1 MSDLLL
7 LLLEAQTS
15 LKETNE
21 KEIQYI
27 LVLCLFRLIVFE
39 LKNFLLNNL
48 DGVDVFLRYINIP
61 NIPHKHFENKS

>member
-27 LVLCLFRLIVFE
+27 LVLCLFRIIVFE

-48 DGVDVFLRYINIP
+48 DGVDVFFALNYS
-61 NIPHKHFENKS
+61 KHTT